1 MILMNSILDM
11 IGVASILPF
20 MAILTNP
27 TIIETNAYLNYVF
40 YELKTFGVN
49 SEKDFLFVIGIF
61 VFLLLIFSLAL
72 KAFTSY
78 LQVKFVQMHEYEIS
92 RRLMKIYL
100 YQPYHW
106 FLSQNSAQLGRN
118 ILSEV
123 SAVVGGGLRP
133 LVEVL
138 AKGSITILLI
148 ILLIFVNP
156 KITIII
162 SLSLIVIY
170 FAIFSSI
177 QKYLKVIGKKR
188 LDNNLLRFKIINEAF
203 SAVKELK
210 LRSSE
215 NIYIKNFSKHAKT
228 YGKTQAMAS
237 AISLLPRYILE
248 GVAFGGILLLI
259 LYLMSQS
266 GSVNKSLPL
275 LSLYVFA
282 GYRLLPA
289 LQQLYSAFSQLT
301 FIGPSLDKL
310 IEDFRE
316 LQLIGYLKNEEKLSF
331 KKSITLNNVNYNYPN
346 STRATVKD
354 INLSILSKTTVGFVG
369 VTGSGKTTIIDIILG
384 LLNSKSGNLKVDG
397 KIITEQNLRS
407 WQNIIGYVP
416 QHIFLADDTIAANIA
431 FGDETE
437 NFNLESIKKSAKIA
451 NLHDFVENELPQKY
465 QTIIGERGIRL
476 SGGQRQRIG
485 IARSLYHDP
494 KVLILDE
501 ATSALDNQTEKAVM
515 DAINSLNK
523 EITIILIAHRLNTVK
538 KCDKIF
544 LIDKGNLIKEGTFDE
559 IVEIDDEFFK
569 KTFK

>member
-1 MILMNSILDM
+1 MNSILDM